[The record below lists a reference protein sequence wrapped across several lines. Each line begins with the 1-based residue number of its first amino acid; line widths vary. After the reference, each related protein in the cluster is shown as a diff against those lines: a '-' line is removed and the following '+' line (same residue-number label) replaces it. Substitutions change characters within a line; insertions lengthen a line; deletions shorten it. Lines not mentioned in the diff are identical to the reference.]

1 MQYLVPCNPKYFN
14 IAGAFADS
22 RELYWKQTLKSITA
36 DDIVY
41 IYVAQPVGAIK
52 YKCLVLAAG
61 ITDVPLE
68 KTSYVIDGSYYVAYP
83 RKMKLKLLEEYPDD
97 QYPLKRLR
105 ELGIKGTIQGQRHLD
120 IDIDLSEMDV

>member
-83 RKMKLKLLEEYPDD
+83 RKMKLHLLEEY
-97 QYPLKRLR
+97 LM
-105 ELGIKGTIQGQRHLD
+105 INTH
-120 IDIDLSEMDV
+120 